1 MSNRVKYL
9 QFDILMHP
17 KRLNALGN
25 YSIVEIH
32 SKPSKTL
39 IKCGYELL
47 DTRHAELIYDYR
59 INVLDT
65 NATIAD
71 LLQFEEIVNHRVGQ
85 GIINLVM
92 KKV

>member
-1 MSNRVKYL
+1 MSKRVKYL
-9 QFDILMHP
+9 QFDIRMHP
-17 KRLNALGN
+17 KNPNAIGK

-59 INVLDT
+59 INVLDI
-65 NATIAD
+65 NATLGD

-85 GIINLVM
+85 GIINMIM
-92 KKV
+92 KSV